1 MWFKEDLE
9 YDHLKFRM
17 IEQKNKEIP
26 QGHKLRNTI
35 TFFAGLAKVV
45 IYLSIPALILM
56 ESPDTRECFSG
67 FKSHQQQRDHRP
79 FISIFQIM
87 QKSYFISRPVE
98 RPIESLHHI
107 KVHLRP
113 LDGGCKIVS
122 VWMNTHGIWWWVL
135 FTIENVS
142 HTTFTRGSASG
153 RKPEKWERNVSSAR
167 RASEET
173 KRQHVKPSKL
183 HCINQS
189 SILLFRKW
197 ALAPSSSLSWTT
209 IEGNGMVATKVYRVP
224 QHMFPL

>member
-1 MWFKEDLE
+1 
-9 YDHLKFRM
+9 M

-56 ESPDTRECFSG
+56 ESPDARECFSG

-122 VWMNTHGIWWWVL
+122 VWMNTSRHLMMSAFHNRKCESHHFYKGICL
-135 FTIENVS
+135 
-142 HTTFTRGSASG
+142 
-153 RKPEKWERNVSSAR
+153 RKKA
-167 RASEET
+167 
-173 KRQHVKPSKL
+173 
-183 HCINQS
+183 
-189 SILLFRKW
+189 
-197 ALAPSSSLSWTT
+197 
-209 IEGNGMVATKVYRVP
+209 
-224 QHMFPL
+224 